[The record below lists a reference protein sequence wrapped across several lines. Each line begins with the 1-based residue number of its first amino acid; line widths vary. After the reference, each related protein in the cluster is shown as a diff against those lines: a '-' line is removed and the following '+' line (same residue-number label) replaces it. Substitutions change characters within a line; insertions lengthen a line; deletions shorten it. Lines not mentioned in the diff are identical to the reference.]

1 MFSRAIARF
10 YGRNQSGCKVSP
22 DLVRELAD
30 PDWLLEVAVETVGE
44 KPLAVALHRRGSERD
59 HGDRGRAL
67 VLPQLPHRLRP
78 GHVGHA
84 NVHQDEIGAVF
95 ESERETLDAARA
107 FECSEPCEL
116 EDVARELPVLLVVVD
131 DEDQL
136 VGHWRCLLLD
146 GDATPFDLAEPACP
160 PSTAIV
166 LASPVAAAYPLDVFS
181 DFDRERRRIE
191 AALHDGVQQDLAATV
206 VALELA
212 RELLDSDPAA
222 ARDALEELAT
232 QVEGAL
238 ERVRELAGTV
248 YPSILPARGL
258 TDALRSLDVETVNL
272 ERYPLEVEEA
282 VYFSCSAL
290 RSRAGRARVWGDGAA
305 LRLELLNV
313 SAVEGDELSHARE
326 RIAAVGG
333 QLDLSAGR
341 VSAAVPLK

>member
-1 MFSRAIARF
+1 M
-10 YGRNQSGCKVSP
+10 
-22 DLVRELAD
+22 
-30 PDWLLEVAVETVGE
+30 
-44 KPLAVALHRRGSERD
+44 
-59 HGDRGRAL
+59 
-67 VLPQLPHRLRP
+67 
-78 GHVGHA
+78 
-84 NVHQDEIGAVF
+84 
-95 ESERETLDAARA
+95 
-107 FECSEPCEL
+107 
-116 EDVARELPVLLVVVD
+116 
-131 DEDQL
+131 
-136 VGHWRCLLLD
+136 
-146 GDATPFDLAEPACP
+146 
-160 PSTAIV
+160 
-166 LASPVAAAYPLDVFS
+166 LASPVAAAYPLDVFP

-238 ERVRELAGTV
+238 ERVRELAATV

-258 TDALRSLDVETVNL
+258 TDALRSLDVETADL

-290 RSRAGRARVWGDGAA
+290 RNRATRARVWGDDAA